1 MDYQNKKIDSLTYA
15 KQLKAV
21 KETDDALKVLIKT
34 DDTALAGNFIDLLD
48 ELRIA
53 EIGLMAPVPITPEEL
68 LLLKETIKK

>member
-15 KQLKAV
+15 NQLKAV

-48 ELRIA
+48 ELRIE
-53 EIGLMAPVPITPEEL
+53 EIGLMSPVPITLEEL
-68 LLLKETIKK
+68 LFLIESINK